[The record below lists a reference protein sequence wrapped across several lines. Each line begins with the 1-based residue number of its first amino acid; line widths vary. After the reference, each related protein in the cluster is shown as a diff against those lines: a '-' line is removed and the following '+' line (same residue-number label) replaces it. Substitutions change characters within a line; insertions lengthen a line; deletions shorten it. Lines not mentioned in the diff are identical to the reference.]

1 MPRYPQAPWDY
12 NCKYKH
18 SCPHLQGL
26 STAWVFDEYQ
36 RSEFEHLDHW
46 RFRDEQLQELGQ
58 AHAYIKELEKKN
70 EQLKSKLRVLHRRQ
84 FKANKKKIKTDNP
97 DDSNTEPKKKKRG
110 APKGHP
116 GWSRRKPDHIDK
128 TVLVP
133 APKNCPRCNCS
144 DLTPIED
151 IKEHLQEDIVLQPRT
166 FVTHFKHQQAF
177 CPKCRRNV
185 LKAAQGELLNCHIGP
200 TTKAAAIYLRYGLQ
214 LPYRKVKQLFDVLFN
229 MPFVP
234 ASAMAFDRTAT
245 RKGQPLY
252 EDLKEKVR
260 HAASAHADE
269 TSWRQ
274 DGIGHYLWYAGNDQL
289 ALYLI
294 DRHRSANVVQQI
306 LGDDFAGILNTDD
319 YAAYNAANAK
329 QRQTCLAHIIRR
341 AKEIKQEILLRKAK
355 YQDPQA
361 IEFCEKLRSL
371 LKDAC
376 DVGGKLKNRDAQDPN
391 RNAQQKFFYDQLD
404 SICNCKLDDDNA
416 KSLRTRLR
424 DPTKLYHRLF
434 TFLKYPQIEPTNN
447 QAEQSLRY
455 MVIFRKI
462 CFGTRSSQGSL
473 SHSVLPSLL
482 MTAKRQGQHPL
493 TFFQTLFT
501 SDTPTA
507 QAALY
512 NGRYH

>member
-12 NCKYKH
+12 DCTYKH
-18 SCPHLQGL
+18 CCPHLQGL

-36 RSEFEHLDHW
+36 RSHYQHLQHW
-46 RFRDEQLQELGQ
+46 QFRDEQLEELDKTL
-58 AHAYIKELEKKN
+58 AYISDLEKQN
-70 EQLKSKLRVLHRRQ
+70 QQLKAKLRALHQRQ
-84 FKANKKKIKTDNP
+84 FKANKKKNTD
-97 DDSNTEPKKKKRG
+97 DQSADSPKGVKKKKQG
-110 APKGHP
+110 APTGHP
-116 GWSRRKPDHIDK
+116 GWSRSKPDHIDK

-133 APKNCPRCNCS
+133 APQNCPHCNCS
-144 DLTPIED
+144 DLTSVED
-151 IKEHLQEDIVLQPRT
+151 IKDHLQEDIVLQPRT
-166 FVTHFKHQQAF
+166 FVINFKHHQAF

-185 LKAAQGELLNCHIGP
+185 VKCAEGELLNCHIGP
-200 TTKAAAIYLRYGLQ
+200 TTKAVAVYLRYGLQ

-252 EDLKEKVR
+252 EDLKQKV
-260 HAASAHADE
+260 HNAASVHADE

-289 ALYLI
+289 AFYLI
-294 DRHRSANVVQQI
+294 ERHRSAKVVEKL
-306 LGDDFAGILNTDD
+306 LGDDFQGVLNTDD

-341 AKEIKQEILLRKAK
+341 AKEIKQEIVLRKEK

-361 IEFCEKLRSL
+361 IEFCDQIRSL

-376 DVGGKLKNRDAQDPN
+376 HVGGKLKNRDAQDPS
-391 RNAQQKFFYDQLD
+391 RNGLQKLFYDQLD
-404 SICNCKLDDDNA
+404 SICNCQLDDD
-416 KSLRTRLR
+416 KTETLRTRLR
-424 DPTKLYHRLF
+424 DPTRLYHRLF

-462 CFGTRSSQGSL
+462 CFGTRSYQGSL

-482 MTAKRQGQHPL
+482 MTARRQGQHPL
-493 TFFQTLFT
+493 TFFETLFT
-501 SDTPTA
+501 SDTATA
-507 QAALY
+507 QTALY
-512 NGRYH
+512 NGRHH

>member
-12 NCKYKH
+12 DCTYKH
-18 SCPHLQGL
+18 CCPHLQGL

-46 RFRDEQLQELGQ
+46 RFRNEQLEELDQ
-58 AHAYIKELEKKN
+58 ALAHISALEKEN
-70 EQLKSKLRVLHRRQ
+70 EQLKAKLRALHQRQ
-84 FKANKKKIKTDNP
+84 FKANKKKHTTKQSTDSCN
-97 DDSNTEPKKKKRG
+97 NVKKKKRG

-116 GWSRRKPDHIDK
+116 AWRRRKPDHIDK

-133 APKNCPRCNCS
+133 APQNCPHCKCT
-144 DLTPIED
+144 DLQPVEE
-151 IKEHLQEDIVLQPRT
+151 IKDHLQEDIVLQPQT
-166 FVTHFKHQQAF
+166 FVTNFRHHQAF
-177 CPKCRRNV
+177 CPNCRRNV
-185 LKAAQGELLNCHIGP
+185 VQSADSELLNCHIGP
-200 TTKAAAIYLRYGLQ
+200 TTKAVAVYLRYGLQ

-252 EDLKEKVR
+252 EDLKHKVQS
-260 HAASAHADE
+260 AASAHADE

-274 DGIGHYLWYAGNDQL
+274 DGIGHQLWYAGNERL
-289 ALYLI
+289 AFYLI
-294 DRHRSANVVQQI
+294 DRHRSAKVVEKI
-306 LGDDFAGILNTDD
+306 LGDDFAGVLNTDD
-319 YAAYNAANAK
+319 YAAYNAANAN

-341 AKEIKQEILLRKAK
+341 AKEIKQEIVLRKAK
-355 YQDPQA
+355 YQDPQS
-361 IEFCEKLRSL
+361 IEFCDQISAL
-371 LKDAC
+371 LKAAC
-376 DVGGKLKNRDAQDPN
+376 EVGGKIKNLDAQDPN
-391 RNAQQKFFYDQLD
+391 RKVQQKLFYDQLD
-404 SICNCKLDDDNA
+404 SICSRQLADDNA
-416 KSLRTRLR
+416 ETLRTRLR
-424 DPTKLYHRLF
+424 DPTRLYHRLF

-462 CFGTRSSQGSL
+462 CFGTRSPQGSV

-482 MTAKRQGQHPL
+482 MTARRQGQHPL
-493 TFFQTLFT
+493 SFFKILFT
-501 SDTPTA
+501 SDTATA

-512 NGRYH
+512 NYSC

>member
-12 NCKYKH
+12 NCIYKH

-26 STAWVFDEYQ
+26 STAWVFDEYD
-36 RSEFEHLDHW
+36 RSYQEHSDHW
-46 RFRDEQLQELGQ
+46 RFRDEQLEELDQ
-58 AHAYIKELEKKN
+58 ALAYIKELEVQN
-70 EQLKSKLRVLHRRQ
+70 EQLKSKLQALHRKQ
-84 FKANKKKIKTDNP
+84 FKANKKKLRADQS
-97 DDSNTEPKKKKRG
+97 DDSTADSKKKKRG

-116 GWSRRKPDHIDK
+116 GWSRRKPDHVDK
-128 TVLVP
+128 TVFVP
-133 APKNCPRCNCS
+133 APQNCPHCNCS
-144 DLTPIED
+144 DLKLLED

-166 FVTHFKHQQAF
+166 FVTNFKHQQAF

-185 LKAAQGELLNCHIGP
+185 LKAAHGELLNCHIGP
-200 TTKAAAIYLRYGLQ
+200 RTKAAAVYLRYGLQ
-214 LPYRKVKQLFDVLFN
+214 LPYRKVKELFDVFFN

-245 RKGQPLY
+245 HKGQPLY
-252 EDLKEKVR
+252 EDLKEKLR
-260 HAASAHADE
+260 NAASAHADE

-274 DGIGHYLWYAGNDQL
+274 DAIGHYLWYAGNDQL

-294 DRHRSANVVQQI
+294 DRHRSAKVVEKI
-306 LGDDFAGILNTDD
+306 LGNDFPGILNTDD

-329 QRQTCLAHIIRR
+329 QRQTCLAHIIRK
-341 AKEIKQEILLRKAK
+341 AKEIKQEIVLRKAN

-361 IEFCEKLRSL
+361 IQFCDQIRSL

-376 DVGGKLKNRDAQDPN
+376 DVGGKLKNQDAQDPN
-391 RNAQQKFFYDQLD
+391 RNGQQKFFYDQLD
-404 SICNCKLDDDNA
+404 SICNCELDDDNA
-416 KSLRTRLR
+416 ETLRTRLR
-424 DPTKLYHRLF
+424 DPTRLYHRLF

-493 TFFQTLFT
+493 TFFETLFT
-501 SDTPTA
+501 SDTA
-507 QAALY
+507 AAHAALY
-512 NGRYH
+512 NGRS

>member
-12 NCKYKH
+12 NCTYKH

-36 RSEFEHLDHW
+36 RSRWQHLDHW
-46 RFRDEQLQELGQ
+46 RFRDEQLEELDQ
-58 AHAYIKELEKKN
+58 ALDYIKELEKKN
-70 EQLKSKLRVLHRRQ
+70 EQLKAKLRALHQRQ
-84 FKANKKKIKTDNP
+84 FKAHKKKNKTDKP
-97 DDSNTEPKKKKRG
+97 DDSNAEPKKKKRG

-116 GWSRRKPDHIDK
+116 GWRRRKPDHIDK
-128 TVLVP
+128 TIPVP
-133 APKNCPRCNCS
+133 APHSCPHCNCS
-144 DLTPIED
+144 DLTPVDD
-151 IKEHLQEDIVLQPRT
+151 IKDHLQEDIVLQPRT
-166 FVTHFKHQQAF
+166 FVINFKHHQAF

-185 LKAAQGELLNCHIGP
+185 VKCADGEVLNCHIGP
-200 TTKAAAIYLRYGLQ
+200 TTKAAAVYLRYGLQ
-214 LPYRKVKQLFDVLFN
+214 LPYRKVKQLFDVFFN
-229 MPFVP
+229 MTFVP

-245 RKGQPLY
+245 RKGLPLY
-252 EDLKEKVR
+252 EDLKQKVR
-260 HAASAHADE
+260 NAALAHADE

-294 DRHRSANVVQQI
+294 DRHRSAKVVQQI
-306 LGDDFAGILNTDD
+306 LGDDFQGVLNTDD

-329 QRQTCLAHIIRR
+329 KRQTCLAHLIRR
-341 AKEIKQEILLRKAK
+341 AKEIKQEIALRKTK
-355 YQDPQA
+355 YQDPQS
-361 IEFCEKLRSL
+361 IEFCDQITAL
-371 LKDAC
+371 LKAAC
-376 DVGGKLKNRDAQDPN
+376 EVGGKLKNQDEKDPT
-391 RNAQQKFFYDQLD
+391 RKVQQKYFYDQLH
-404 SICNCKLDDDNA
+404 SFCNCKLADDNA
-416 KSLRTRLR
+416 ETLRTRLR
-424 DPTKLYHRLF
+424 DPTKAYHRLF

-493 TFFQTLFT
+493 TFFKTLFT
-501 SDTPTA
+501 SNTATA
-507 QAALY
+507 QEALY
-512 NGRYH
+512 RGNL